1 MARAALLVFV
11 PISVL
16 LAWVVEAPAL
26 AVFATAS
33 LAIVPLAAGTQRAT
47 EELAKCAGPAI
58 GGLLNVTFGNV
69 PELVLALF
77 VLAAGKPEVVK
88 GQITGAIIGNGLLGL
103 GLAIVAGTWR
113 RHRQT
118 FNQDQAGLLT
128 SLLFLCMIA
137 LLVPAMFV
145 YSQREL
151 AARPIAAQANMHLS
165 LAVSIVLIGVYAA
178 NLLYT
183 LVTHRDIF
191 ATHETRQ
198 KADWP
203 AWFATGVLLGSAA
216 LTALEAELVS
226 AALEPAAER
235 LGLTPLFLGIVVLAI
250 VGNVAEYFS
259 AIAFARRDDLGLAM
273 NITIGST
280 IQVAL
285 LVAPL
290 LVLLSHVIGYPMDL
304 VFANPLELI
313 AIAAVAL
320 VVTTI
325 AHDGQ
330 ATWFEGVM
338 LLSVYAILGVA
349 FFFATP

>member
-1 MARAALLVFV
+1 
-11 PISVL
+11 
-16 LAWVVEAPAL
+16 
-26 AVFATAS
+26 VFATAS

-77 VLAAGKPEVVK
+77 VLAAGKPDVVK

-128 SLLFLCMIA
+128 SLLFLCMVA
-137 LLVPAMFV
+137 LLVPAMFD
-145 YSQREL
+145 YSQREPL
-151 AARPIAAQANMHLS
+151 APPVAATARLHLS
-165 LAVSIVLIGVYAA
+165 LAVSVVLIGVYGA

-191 ATHETRQ
+191 AVTEHAE
-198 KADWP
+198 KANWS
-203 AWFATGVLLGSAA
+203 AWFAAAVLLGATV
-216 LTALEAELVS
+216 LTAVEAELVS
-226 AALEPAAER
+226 GALEASAEQ
-235 LGLTPLFLGIVVLAI
+235 LGLTPLFRGIVVLAI
-250 VGNVAEYFS
+250 VGNVAEYYS
-259 AIAFARRDDLGLAM
+259 AIAFARRDDLGLALT
-273 NITIGST
+273 ITIGST

-290 LVLLSHVIGYPMDL
+290 LVLLSHAIGYPMDL

-313 AIAAVAL
+313 AIAAAAL
-320 VVTTI
+320 IVTTI

-349 FFFATP
+349 FFFAAA

>member
-1 MARAALLVFV
+1 MVRVALLAFV
-11 PISVL
+11 PVSLI

-33 LAIVPLAAGTQRAT
+33 IAIVPLAAGTQRAT

-113 RHRQT
+113 RARQT
-118 FNQDQAGLLT
+118 FNQEQAGLLT
-128 SLLFLCMIA
+128 SLLFLCMVA
-137 LLVPAMFV
+137 LLVPAMFD
-145 YSQREL
+145 YSQRVPL
-151 AARPIAAQANMHLS
+151 MQPVAVTARAHLS
-165 LAVSIVLIGVYAA
+165 LAVSVVLIGVYAA

-191 ATHETRQ
+191 ADPEQ
-198 KADWP
+198 AQQASWP
-203 AWFATGVLLGSAA
+203 AWLAVAVLLGATV
-216 LTALEAELVS
+216 LTAVEAELVS
-226 AALEPAAER
+226 GALETAADR
-235 LGLTPLFLGIVVLAI
+235 LGLTPFFLGVVVLAI
-250 VGNVAEYFS
+250 VGNVAEYY
-259 AIAFARRDDLGLAM
+259 AAVTFAHRDNLGLALT
-273 NITIGST
+273 ITIGST

-290 LVLLSHVIGYPMDL
+290 LVLLSHVIGHPMDL
-304 VFANPLELI
+304 VFASPLEMI

-320 VVTTI
+320 IVNTI

-338 LLSVYAILGVA
+338 LLSVYAILGLA
-349 FFFATP
+349 FFFAGA

>member
-1 MARAALLVFV
+1 MAIAALLVFV
-11 PISVL
+11 PISIV
-16 LAWVVEAPAL
+16 LAWGVGAPAL

-33 LAIVPLAAGTQRAT
+33 IAIVPLAAATQRAT
-47 EELAKCAGPAI
+47 EELAKCAGSAV

-77 VLAAGKPEVVK
+77 VLAAGNPEVVK
-88 GQITGAIIGNGLLGL
+88 AQITGAIIGNGLLGL
-103 GLAIVAGTWR
+103 GLAVVAGTWR

-118 FNQDQAGLLT
+118 FNQDQAGQLT
-128 SLLFLCMIA
+128 SLLFLCTIV

-145 YSQREL
+145 YSQRDIADRAM
-151 AARPIAAQANMHLS
+151 AAAAPAHLS
-165 LAVSIVLIGVYAA
+165 LAVAVVLIGVYAA

-183 LVTHRDIF
+183 LVTHRDVF
-191 ATHETRQ
+191 AGPERGE
-198 KADWP
+198 KPSWS
-203 AWFATGVLLGSAA
+203 AWYAGGVLLGATV
-216 LTALEAELVS
+216 LTAVEAELVS
-226 AALEPAAER
+226 GALESAADR
-235 LGLTPLFLGIVVLAI
+235 LGLTPFFLGIVVLAI

-259 AIAFARRDDLGLAM
+259 AITFAWRDNLGLAM
-273 NITIGST
+273 TITVGST

-290 LVLLSHVIGYPMDL
+290 LVLLSHAIGHPMDL

-320 VVTTI
+320 VVNTI

-338 LLSVYAILGVA
+338 LLSVYAVLAAA
-349 FFFATP
+349 FFFAGP

>member
-1 MARAALLVFV
+1 MVRAALLVFV
-11 PISVL
+11 PVSLV
-16 LAWVVEAPAL
+16 LAWVVHAPPL

-69 PELVLALF
+69 PELVIALF
-77 VLAAGKPEVVK
+77 VLGAGKPEVVK

-137 LLVPAMFV
+137 LLVPAMFT
-145 YSQREL
+145 YSQHHVTE
-151 AARPIAAQANMHLS
+151 RPIAETARSHLS
-165 LAVSIVLIGVYAA
+165 VAVSIVLIGVYAA
-178 NLLYT
+178 NVLYT

-191 ATHETRQ
+191 ATHEHRE
-198 KADWP
+198 KAEWS
-203 AWFATGVLLGSAA
+203 AWFATGVLVGTAA
-216 LTALEAELVS
+216 LTAVEAELVS
-226 AALEPAAER
+226 DALEPAADR
-235 LGLTPLFLGIVVLAI
+235 LGLTPIFLGIVVLAI
-250 VGNVAEYFS
+250 VGNVAEYYS
-259 AIAFARRDDLGLAM
+259 AITFARRDDLGLAM
-273 NITIGST
+273 AITIGST

-290 LVLLSHVIGYPMDL
+290 LVLLSHAIGHPMDL

-338 LLSVYAILGVA
+338 LLSVYAILAVA
-349 FFFATP
+349 FFFAA